1 MADYSKEEIKKIE
14 QKWQEKWEKDQVYK
28 VSDASDKPKY
38 YVLDMF
44 PYPSGAGLHVGHPL
58 GYIASDIVS
67 RYKRLKGFNVLHP
80 MGFDA
85 FGLPAEQYAI
95 QTGQHPAKT
104 TEKNIET
111 YKRQLRQI
119 GFSYDW
125 SREVQTCDPDYY
137 KWTQWIFMQLFN
149 AWYNKKSEVG
159 NQKLEDGRTEP
170 IAALIAELEKN
181 GNKNVV
187 AVCDE
192 DTPVI
197 NAEQWRKFNEIEKEN
212 FLQKYRIAYQ
222 SETMVNWC
230 AALGTVLSNDEVKD
244 GVSERGGYPVER
256 IKMLQ
261 WSMRITAYAERLLK
275 GLDTIDWPEP
285 VKEMQRNWIGKSVGC
300 ELEFSPAPDLSLT
313 PNPSPGE
320 KGRETADKKVWHILK
335 EFAKD
340 NRSNPTEEESILWNE
355 LRNSKLGHKI
365 RRQHA
370 IGTFI
375 ADFVCLDKRLVIEV
389 DGDYHLANKE
399 FDEART
405 EFLNSEGFNVI
416 RLTNQ
421 EVQSQLQKTLTQI
434 KNSLDNSTSIKQS
447 SSLSPGEGRGE
458 AIKVFTTRI
467 DTIYGVTFMVLAPEH
482 ELVDKI
488 TTAEQRAEVTTYVE
502 TAKNRSE
509 RERMSEVKRI
519 TGAFTG
525 AYVINP
531 FNNKKVPVWIA
542 DYVLAGYGTGAV
554 MAVPSSDTR
563 DYAFATYF
571 NLPIVN
577 VLEGA
582 TSDITK
588 DNFDPKSGTMI
599 NSDFLNGLD
608 WKVAIEK
615 ALEKVESLGIGTR
628 KINFRLRDA
637 IFGRQRYWGEP
648 FPVYYK
654 DGLPQLVEEE
664 NLPITLPEIDEYK
677 PTESGEPPLARAK
690 DWKYTPSLT
699 PTPSTVE
706 RGIETADKKVW
717 RILKEFGR
725 DNRKNP
731 TDEEAIL
738 WENVRNNKLGHK
750 IRRQHT
756 IGTFIADFVCLDKQ
770 LVIEVDGEYHLSNK
784 DFDEARTAFL
794 NNEGFEVIRFTNAEV
809 NNNLKKVL
817 TSIKNKLDKST
828 SIKQSNSL
836 SLGEGWGE
844 AYPFELTTMPGWAG
858 SSWYWFRYM
867 DPHNDNEFASKEKT
881 NYWKDVD
888 LYMGGSEHAT
898 GHLLYSRF
906 WCKALKDLGFVDAEE
921 PFKKLINQ
929 GHIQGVSKFVYR
941 ALVHWTTGDLKPSP
955 KFYPTI
961 FLSKGVYDK
970 LQVDIEQPKKDLS
983 KFTEAIK
990 IIENSLSEIND
1001 RHTISGNLQS
1011 GEFRISY
1018 EGITPLHVDINIVQN
1033 DHLDTGKF
1041 KLWRDDFRNAEFIL
1055 EEGNYLVG
1063 SEVEKMSK
1071 SKYNV
1076 VNPDEI
1082 VNNYGADT
1090 LRLYEMFLGP
1100 LELSKPWNTQ
1110 GIDGVYKFLRRFWNL
1125 FHDKN
1130 GNFAISEEVPTREE
1144 LKVLHK
1150 TLKKIAYDIEH
1161 FSFNTSV
1168 SEFMICAN
1176 ELSSLK
1182 CNKRGILEPLCIAL
1196 SPYAPHIA
1204 EELWQLLGHS
1214 QSILFASFPVHN
1226 EEYLTESSHEYP
1238 ISINGKVRAKMN
1250 FALDMPKEDIE
1261 KIILASE
1268 VVLKWSEGKPPKKVI
1283 VVHGKIV
1290 NVVL

>member
-1 MADYSKEEIKKIE
+1 VADYSKEEIKKIE
-14 QKWQEKWEKDQVYK
+14 KKWQEKWEKDGVYK
-28 VSDASDKPKY
+28 VSDSSDKPKY

-58 GYIASDIVS
+58 GYIASDIVA
-67 RYKRLKGFNVLHP
+67 RYKRIKGFNVLHP

-95 QTGQHPAKT
+95 QTGQHPEKT
-104 TEKNIET
+104 TRVNIET
-111 YKRQLRQI
+111 YKRQLKQI

-125 SREVQTCDPDYY
+125 SREVQTSNPSYY

-159 NQKLEDGRTEP
+159 SQKLEDGSTEP
-170 IAALIAELEKN
+170 IETLIAELEKN
-181 GNKNVV
+181 GNKNVI

-192 DTPVI
+192 DTPTI
-197 NAEQWRKFNEIEKEN
+197 TAEQWKNYNETEKEN

-261 WSMRITAYAERLLK
+261 WSMRITAYADRLLK

-300 ELEFSPAPDLSLT
+300 ELEFKIQD
-313 PNPSPGE
+313 
-320 KGRETADKKVWHILK
+320 
-335 EFAKD
+335 
-340 NRSNPTEEESILWNE
+340 
-355 LRNSKLGHKI
+355 SKFKI
-365 RRQHA
+365 
-370 IGTFI
+370 
-375 ADFVCLDKRLVIEV
+375 D
-389 DGDYHLANKE
+389 
-399 FDEART
+399 
-405 EFLNSEGFNVI
+405 
-416 RLTNQ
+416 
-421 EVQSQLQKTLTQI
+421 
-434 KNSLDNSTSIKQS
+434 
-447 SSLSPGEGRGE
+447 
-458 AIKVFTTRI
+458 VFTTRI

-488 TTAEQRAEVTTYVE
+488 TTPEQRAEIAHYVE
-502 TAKNRSE
+502 VAKNRSE

-525 AYVINP
+525 AYAVNP
-531 FNNKKVPVWIA
+531 FSNTKVPVWIA

-563 DYAFATYF
+563 DYAFAKHF
-571 NLPIVN
+571 NLPIIN

-608 WKVAIEK
+608 WKIAIEK

-654 DGLPQLVEEE
+654 DGLPHLVEEE
-664 NLPITLPEIDEYK
+664 DLPITLPEIDEYK

-699 PTPSTVE
+699 PNPSPGE

-717 RILKEFGR
+717 HILKEFGR

-738 WENVRNNKLGHK
+738 WENVRNSKLGHK

-756 IGTFIADFVCLDKQ
+756 IGTFIADFACLDKQ
-770 LVIEVDGEYHLSNK
+770 LVIEVDGEYHLSNRE
-784 DFDEARTAFL
+784 FDEARTVFL
-794 NNEGFEVIRFTNAEV
+794 NSKGFEVIRFTNAEV
-809 NNNLKKVL
+809 KNDLKKVL
-817 TSIKNKLDKST
+817 ASIKNKLDKST

-836 SLGEGWGE
+836 SLGEGRGE

-867 DPHNDNEFASKEKT
+867 DPHNTNEFCAKDKQA
-881 NYWKDVD
+881 YWKDVD

-941 ALVHWTTGDLKPSP
+941 GKNRP
-955 KFYPTI
+955 
-961 FLSKGVYDK
+961 
-970 LQVDIEQPKKDLS
+970 DILISFDR
-983 KFTEAIK
+983 
-990 IIENSLSEIND
+990 IND
-1001 RHTISGNLQS
+1001 ELTNDELTHL
-1011 GEFRISY
+1011 
-1018 EGITPLHVDINIVQN
+1018 GITDFSELGFVSELHVDISLVEN
-1033 DHLDTGKF
+1033 DILNLDGF
-1041 KLWRDDFRNAEFIL
+1041 KNSREEYKNVKFIL
-1055 EEGNYLVG
+1055 SNDGKYHCG

-1130 GNFAISEEVPTREE
+1130 ENFVISNEEPTREE

-1150 TLKKIAYDIEH
+1150 TLKKVAYDIEH

-1168 SEFMICAN
+1168 SEFMICTN
-1176 ELSSLK
+1176 ELSSMK
-1182 CNKRGILEPLCIAL
+1182 CNKRAILEPLCIAL
-1196 SPYAPHIA
+1196 SPYAPHIT
-1204 EELWQLLGHS
+1204 EELWEKLGHDK
-1214 QSILFASFPVHN
+1214 SILNTSFPVHN

-1261 KIILASE
+1261 KIVLASE
-1268 VVLKWSEGKPPKKVI
+1268 TVLKWSEGKPPKKVI
-1283 VVHGKIV
+1283 VVPGKIV